1 MEHGPLLNFI
11 MKDVGE
17 GTEFWVSGY
26 ANPNLRHSPKT
37 NVKPTKVTMTRNPK
51 ERPHRVGVYN
61 SDRNCEYF
69 LAKDA
74 KGKIM
79 SANADV
85 YVYDTEEE
93 AITGYNNGLELIINS
108 YNLRIMKV
116 LGNKIAN

>member
-1 MEHGPLLNFI
+1 MEHGPLVNFI

-17 GTEFWVSGY
+17 GTEFWISGY
-26 ANPNLRHSPKT
+26 ANPNLRNSPKT
-37 NVKPTKVTMTRNPK
+37 NVKPTKVTMTRNTK

-61 SDRNCEYF
+61 SDHNCEYF
-69 LAKDA
+69 LAKNA

-79 SANADV
+79 SANSDI

-93 AITGYNNGLELIINS
+93 AITGYNNELELIINK

-116 LGNKIAN
+116 LGNIIEN